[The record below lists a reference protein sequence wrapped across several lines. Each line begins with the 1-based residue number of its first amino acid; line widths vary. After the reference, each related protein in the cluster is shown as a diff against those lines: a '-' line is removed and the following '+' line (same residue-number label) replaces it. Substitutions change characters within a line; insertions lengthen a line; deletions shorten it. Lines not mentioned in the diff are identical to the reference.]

1 MNYGKLFI
9 HLKIHLHKKISVK
22 QIKKLKKV
30 LLFVFLG
37 TGLEFEFKEKNIIDD
52 YLWLKIT
59 FKTNILNELNK
70 DLIIL
75 KINEK
80 KIRLK

>member
-1 MNYGKLFI
+1 M
-9 HLKIHLHKKISVK
+9 K

-70 DLIIL
+70 DLVIL
-75 KINEK
+75 NINEK